1 MPISYEESEGLFA
14 SKKQRGQGLF
24 FSRRCGLGEKILTLR
39 AFFVE
44 LERFSLVTFFLSQES
59 KDFLEGQ
66 VSGMNWAFTEQS
78 NSAYLK
84 KSIVLIAS
92 GGFL

>member
-1 MPISYEESEGLFA
+1 MPISYEKSEGLFA
-14 SKKQRGQGLF
+14 TSFF
-24 FSRRCGLGEKILTLR
+24 FSRRCGRGEKILTLR

-44 LERFSLVTFFLSQES
+44 LERFSLVKSPKT
-59 KDFLEGQ
+59 FLEGQ

-78 NSAYLK
+78 NIAYLK